1 MNSIQY
7 RSSSAD
13 KSGPGGSGTHDLS
26 CFNDKSIPYLK
37 VQWYMTRRTAV
48 SLGAFREN
56 EKQWGG
62 GHRQII
68 QAIALFDSASVQR

>member
-1 MNSIQY
+1 MDRGI
-7 RSSSAD
+7 R
-13 KSGPGGSGTHDLS
+13 THDLS

-56 EKQWGG
+56 EKQGGG

>member
-1 MNSIQY
+1 MDRVGVEHTTSVASMTN
-7 RSSSAD
+7 
-13 KSGPGGSGTHDLS
+13 LS
-26 CFNDKSIPYLK
+26 LSKGA
-37 VQWYMTRRTAV
+37 VYMTRRTAV

-56 EKQWGG
+56 EKQGGG